1 MWIRDFKFSPTEKQA
16 MSHLI
21 LEQLNTADQA
31 LRENLHR
38 HDLDP
43 TAREHMERALSHVRE
58 AYIATNEIGK
68 ARSVQTLVRDLE
80 NTELLSPRFGTHT
93 GGEAKSLKFA
103 SDLCLSAHPTV
114 SSSTT

>member
-1 MWIRDFKFSPTEKQA
+1 
-16 MSHLI
+16 MSRHI
-21 LEQLNTADQA
+21 LEQLDTAEQA

-68 ARSVQTLVRDLE
+68 ARSVRRLVGDLE
-80 NTELLSPRFGTHT
+80 KVDHRLTNVRKQQQTS
-93 GGEAKSLKFA
+93 
-103 SDLCLSAHPTV
+103 V
-114 SSSTT
+114 SVKPIRV